1 MEGSQSMQTQKTVTT
16 LGRCMLFSVFV
27 FAAGCATVDRK
38 VNVLYQPVVH
48 GTGGSG
54 DLYLAV
60 TAGQAGLSKTT
71 AVQWIVGKVKNT
83 DGDKTGDI
91 VTTTAPGD
99 LVLDVFKQE
108 FAVAGYKVIPV
119 DALPQEVAKGL
130 DVTGITVELEE
141 TASLIKSEEVCRLAV
156 SVELWKNGR
165 KFRKIDYKSTLS
177 DFAIKDRDLL
187 TPMLLQKSLQEVMKQ
202 AVPEIVKALES

>member
-1 MEGSQSMQTQKTVTT
+1 MRAGKSMIRV
-16 LGRCMLFSVFV
+16 GMCMLFFV

-48 GTGGSG
+48 GSGGTG
-54 DLYLAV
+54 DLYLAA
-60 TAGQAGLSKTT
+60 TAGQSSLPKKT

-99 LVLDVFKQE
+99 PVLDAFKQE
-108 FAVAGYKVIPV
+108 LAAAGYKVVPV
-119 DALPQEVAKGL
+119 DVLPLEAAKGL
-130 DVTGITVELEE
+130 DVSGITVELEE
-141 TASLIKSEEVCRLAV
+141 TANLVKSEGVCRLAV

-165 KFRKIDYKSTLS
+165 KFRKLAYKSMLS

-187 TPMLLQKSLQEVMKQ
+187 LPTLLQKSLQGIMKQ
-202 AVPEIVKALES
+202 AVPEIVKALEG